1 MKAAITTGVLGLAL
15 LGGVGCNSYEKERP
29 PVDQIDSRDEGLQSK
44 EIVNA
49 SDKMAASILRDDNI
63 NGRKEQLI
71 IVVDK
76 MDDETTTE
84 FPKDIFLRRLK
95 TAIGQQGKG
104 RVQLVENRDRL
115 RAMQSREL
123 EGGGA
128 ASDEFGQGGG
138 GHAGGAPGPAGL
150 QPDYALNGRITEL
163 RKQGTSYYYL
173 EFNLTGLKGADA
185 RQIVWTDD
193 FEVKVAR

>member
-1 MKAAITTGVLGLAL
+1 MKRAIATGILTLAL
-15 LGGVGCNSYEKERP
+15 VGGVGCGGYADERP
-29 PVDQIDSRDEGLQSK
+29 PVDQLDSRDEGLQSK

-49 SDKMAASILRDDNI
+49 TDAMAQSLKRDDDLA
-63 NGRKEQLI
+63 RRTEKLI

-76 MDDETTTE
+76 MDDDTTTE
-84 FPKDIFLRRLK
+84 FPKDLFLRRLK
-95 TAIGQQGKG
+95 TSIGREFKG
-104 RVQLVENRDRL
+104 QVQLVENRDRL
-115 RAMQSREL
+115 KGMQSREL
-123 EGGGA
+123 EGEVGA
-128 ASDEFGQGGG
+128 APGQ
-138 GHAGGAPGPAGL
+138 PGPIGL

-185 RQIVWTDD
+185 RLIVWTDA

>member
-1 MKAAITTGVLGLAL
+1 MKGAITTGVLGLAL
-15 LGGVGCNSYEKERP
+15 LAGAGCNSYEKERP
-29 PVDQIDSRDEGLQSK
+29 PVDQLDSRDEGLQSK

-63 NGRKEQLI
+63 NGRPERLI
-71 IVVDK
+71 IVVDH
-76 MDDETTTE
+76 MDDETTTQ

-115 RAMQSREL
+115 RAMQGREL

-128 ASDEFGQGGG
+128 APDEFGQGGG
-138 GHAGGAPGPAGL
+138 ARPAAPGPAGL

-173 EFNLTGLKGADA
+173 EFNLTGLKGPDA

>member
-1 MKAAITTGVLGLAL
+1 MKRALAMGILAL
-15 LGGVGCNSYEKERP
+15 AMAGGVGCNSYEDERP
-29 PVDQIDSRDEGLQSK
+29 PVDQLDDRDEGLQSK

-49 SDKMAASILRDDNI
+49 SDEMAASILSDDSI
-63 NGRKEQLI
+63 NGRPERLI
-71 IVVDK
+71 LVVDR
-76 MDDETTTE
+76 MDDETTTV

-95 TAIGQQGKG
+95 TAIGKQGKG

-123 EGGGA
+123 EGVPA
-128 ASDEFGQGGG
+128 ENGQT
-138 GHAGGAPGPAGL
+138 GPAGL

-163 RKQGTSYYYL
+163 KKQGTSYYYL